1 MIRRLSI
8 HRSSIA
14 GRLIGFSVLFALAA
28 LAAASV
34 ALWLVV
40 ANVVREQV
48 DQRLDLQITA
58 LQNAA
63 IVSPEGLLSLSTSLD
78 GPPFDRPRSGWTW
91 QVTRDDQRL
100 SSASLASRTISAPSH
115 PVDWRRMVDG
125 KPQSADGDD
134 EEGRRLHFR
143 VLQTAIDGK
152 PVEVLATAP
161 AAALTAPA
169 LRALVYLVPVMLA
182 LGALLAVGIVFQVR
196 YGLRPLREMTTQIA
210 EISSGRIAD
219 MPLPQ
224 VDELRPVA
232 DEINRLVAKNRER
245 LAETR
250 IHFANL
256 AHGLKTPVASLHLA
270 LNGPTGADEEAA
282 RRHLDQIDRRIRHH
296 LSRARAETAEAGLGS
311 RTELRPHLD
320 DILMMMT
327 KLYAEK
333 GIEVVNTVD
342 AGLWLNCAPED
353 VEEIMGSI
361 IDNAFKWAG
370 ARIRISAERENGMVV
385 TRVEDDGPG
394 ILCDQMA
401 SVLAPGVRLDETVSG
416 HGFGLSIA
424 SELSALYGG
433 GIELEPAHPH
443 GLTVKIKLPASI
455 A

>member
-1 MIRRLSI
+1 MIRNLSI
-8 HRSSIA
+8 HRASIA

-58 LQNAA
+58 LQNAL
-63 IVSPEGLLSLSTSLD
+63 IVSPDGSLSLSTSLD
-78 GPPFDRPRSGWTW
+78 GPPFDRPRSGWNW

-100 SSASLASRTISAPSH
+100 SSTSLAARAISAPSR

-125 KPQSADGDD
+125 KPQPADGDD
-134 EEGRRLHFR
+134 GDGRKLHFR
-143 VLQTAIDGK
+143 VLQTVIDGR
-152 PVEVLATAP
+152 PVEILATAP
-161 AAALTAPA
+161 AAALRTPA
-169 LRALVYLVPVMLA
+169 IRALVYLMPVMVA
-182 LGALLAVGIVFQVR
+182 LGALLTMGIVLQVR
-196 YGLRPLREMTTQIA
+196 YGLRPLRQMTTQIA
-210 EISSGRIAD
+210 DISSGRIAD
-219 MPLPQ
+219 MQSPQ

-232 DEINRLVAKNRER
+232 DEINRLVTRNRER

-250 IHFANL
+250 IQFANL

-270 LNGPTGADEEAA
+270 LNNPSGADEKAA
-282 RRHLDQIDRRIRHH
+282 RLHLDQIDRRIRHH
-296 LSRARAETAEAGLGS
+296 LSRARAGTADAGLGS
-311 RTELRPHLD
+311 RTALRPHLD
-320 DILMMMT
+320 NILMMMT

-342 AGLWLNCAPED
+342 AGISLNCAPED

-394 ILCDQMA
+394 IESDQMA

-433 GIELEPAHPH
+433 GIELEPASPH
-443 GLTVKIKLPASI
+443 GLTVRIRLPAHI